1 MTHWIVFEKAAAE
14 ATRHSGQVEE
24 RMGGDASGAIEEAAR
39 DSRPVVLVVPAG
51 NERATVARIMPVVR
65 GS

>member
-24 RMGGDASGAIEEAAR
+24 RTAGDVAAAIEEAAHHE
-39 DSRPVVLVVPAG
+39 RPIVLVLPAG
-51 NERATVARIMPVVR
+51 VDRATVARITPVVR